1 MANIQ
6 VRIDDATKTA
16 ADLLFHSL
24 GLDTS
29 TAVRMFIS
37 SALDNNG
44 LPFEVK
50 KIKTVVQSNENGRWS
65 KEYIQKMSEMWES
78 PDSTFME
85 QPEPQ
90 FTDRGALFE

>member
-6 VRIDDATKTA
+6 VRIDDATKA
-16 ADLLFHSL
+16 AAESLFNSL

-37 SALDNNG
+37 AALDTNG

-50 KIKTVVQSNENGRWS
+50 KV
-65 KEYIQKMSEMWES
+65 KMSENSTDQTPIEQSES
-78 PDSTFME
+78 NHVK
-85 QPEPQ
+85 
-90 FTDRGALFE
+90 RN